1 MKQFL
6 AIVAFLSSIAF
17 GVIAMN
23 TPPYAE
29 IDSSV
34 LWFIAQMLLFTASL
48 IGIDIKIIPFKDVF
62 KTDSHS
68 QSSEDL

>member
-1 MKQFL
+1 MKHFL
-6 AIVAFLSSIAF
+6 AIVAFISSIVF

-62 KTDSHS
+62 KAGKDS
-68 QSSEDL
+68 

>member
-6 AIVAFLSSIAF
+6 ALVAFLSSVAF
-17 GVIAMN
+17 GVIAVN
-23 TPPYAE
+23 TPPYAV

-62 KTDSHS
+62 KAHKDS
-68 QSSEDL
+68 

>member
-6 AIVAFLSSIAF
+6 ALIAFLSSIAF
-17 GVIAMN
+17 GVIAVN
-23 TPPYAE
+23 TPPYAV

-34 LWFIAQMLLFTASL
+34 LWFVAQMLLFTASL

-62 KTDSHS
+62 KAHKDS
-68 QSSEDL
+68 

>member
-6 AIVAFLSSIAF
+6 AILAFMASVVF
-17 GVIAMN
+17 GVIAMF
-23 TPPYAE
+23 TPPMAQ

-62 KTDSHS
+62 KTGSHS
-68 QSSEDL
+68 QSSENV